1 MKALKMAVLALGTL
15 GVCVAGYAGKEIHR
29 ILNGKPNVSDSFLYT
44 AHSGCENT
52 ADNSTEFLEKA
63 IALGVPVLEV
73 DVTVHNDGTPV
84 LLHADCAG
92 EDEGLLLDDAFR
104 FIAEKSDSVQIN
116 LDLKAFSNIP
126 RIAELAEQY
135 NLTGRC
141 FFTGVEADQT
151 QTVKIDAPNIPYY
164 LNMDLNKM
172 RLEDE
177 GYLRSAAL
185 EVQRCGAVGVNC
197 QYRNASKKL
206 IEIFHAEGLKVSLWT
221 ADNPLVM
228 RNLLLLGP
236 DNITTR
242 RPILLASLLPQA

>member
-1 MKALKMAVLALGTL
+1 MKALKIAVLAVGTL
-15 GVCVAGYAGKEIHR
+15 GACVAVFAGKEIHKL
-29 ILNGKPNVSDSFLYT
+29 LNSKPKTADSFLYT

-52 ADNSTEFLEKA
+52 ADNSMEFLERA
-63 IALGVPVLEV
+63 IALGVPALEV
-73 DVTVHNDGTPV
+73 DVTVRNDGTPV

-92 EDEGLLLDDAFR
+92 ENEGVLLEDALR
-104 FIAEKSDSVQIN
+104 YIAENSDSIKIN
-116 LDLKAFSNIP
+116 LDLKAFSNIL
-126 RIAELAEQY
+126 RIAELVEQH
-135 NLTGRC
+135 NLTERC
-141 FFTGVEADQT
+141 FFTGVEADKT

-177 GYLRSAAL
+177 GYLRTAAL
-185 EVQRCGAVGVNC
+185 EVQRSGAVGINC

-228 RNLLLLGP
+228 RSLLLLGP

-242 RPILLASLLPQA
+242 RPILLASLM

>member
-1 MKALKMAVLALGTL
+1 MKALKIAVLAVGIA
-15 GVCVAGYAGKEIHR
+15 GACVAGYAGKEIHR
-29 ILNGKPNVSDSFLYT
+29 ILNGEPNLPDSFVYT

-52 ADNSTEFLEKA
+52 ADNSMEFLEKA
-63 IALGVPVLEV
+63 LALGVPVLEV
-73 DVTVHNDGTPV
+73 DVTVRNNGTPV

-92 EDEGLLLDDAFR
+92 ENEGVLLEDALR

-116 LDLKAFSNIP
+116 LDLKAFSNISK
-126 RIAELAEQY
+126 IAELIEQQ
-135 NLTGRC
+135 NLTNRC
-141 FFTGVEADQT
+141 FFTGVETDKT

-177 GYLRSAAL
+177 VYLRSVIL
-185 EVQRCGAVGVNC
+185 EVQRSGAVGINC

-206 IEIFHAEGLKVSLWT
+206 VESFHKEGLKVSFWT
-221 ADNPLVM
+221 ADNQLIM

-242 RPILLASLLPQA
+242 RPILLASLC

>member
-1 MKALKMAVLALGTL
+1 MKALKIAVLAVGIAGT
-15 GVCVAGYAGKEIHR
+15 CVAGYAGKEIHR
-29 ILNGKPNVSDSFLYT
+29 ILNGKPNIPDGFLYT

-73 DVTVHNDGTPV
+73 DITVRNDGTPV

-92 EDEGLLLDDAFR
+92 ENEGVLLDDALR

-126 RIAELAEQY
+126 KIAELVEQH
-135 NLTGRC
+135 NLTNRC
-141 FFTGVEADQT
+141 FFTGVEADKT

-177 GYLRSAAL
+177 GYLRSIAL
-185 EVQRCGAVGVNC
+185 EIQRSGAVGINC
-197 QYRNASKKL
+197 HYRNASKKL
-206 IEIFHAEGLKVSLWT
+206 IEIFHAEGLKVSFWT
-221 ADNPLVM
+221 ADNQLVM
-228 RNLLLLGP
+228 RNLLLIGP

-242 RPILLASLLPQA
+242 RPIQLASLLPQS

>member
-73 DVTVHNDGTPV
+73 DVTVRNDGTPV

-104 FIAEKSDSVQIN
+104 FIDEKSDSVQI
-116 LDLKAFSNIP
+116 
-126 RIAELAEQY
+126 AEQY
-135 NLTGRC
+135 NLSVRC